1 MEWADVSAHVRTV
14 PAGSYDRAVA
24 DDFVWTCSSTPDRA
38 RPGQVLRDVMVE
50 MRDGLSLATDVYLPD
65 TEWPFPAVMIRLP
78 YGKTV
83 EYCGIPDI
91 AAHWN
96 RKGYAFV
103 GQDCRGTYGSEGVFD
118 PAHPTNEAYDGHDTV
133 AWIAEQP
140 WSSGKVALTGESYY
154 SVTSFAAASIP
165 HPALACIAP
174 GDFPVDRYDGTYRNG
189 CLRLAA
195 EALWAIWWVDPL
207 NHPVPGEPLP
217 GVDQWHLPTLEMADA
232 AGLGNHYFSEIVGFC
247 LPGSRYW
254 DVRCRRE
261 AHDAIDIPI
270 LHWCGWFDNYTGQQ
284 LRDWKRYRALDRSGG
299 RNFLM
304 IGPWSHEGP
313 PGPAERVGI
322 LPVSDDGTHRW
333 DRLQR
338 FYDRN
343 LLGIENGF
351 EDEPRVS
358 YFVMGADEWRTA
370 DTWPPPGSETTAWY
384 LHGDGAATEGGALD
398 ASGPGDEPP
407 DGYAYDPADPVAW
420 TVGTNPWT
428 FGLNIGDRRPIE
440 ARADVL
446 VYTSAPFARPVEIVG
461 DLRARLHVATD
472 AVDTDFTMAL
482 VDVFPDGA
490 ANLIQDGI
498 QRMSLREPERGR
510 LLLKPGRAYELEID
524 LWATAY
530 RLGAGHRLRV
540 EVSSSEF
547 DRYDRNLNTA
557 ELPGR
562 GSAMVVA
569 HQTVFHDAARPS
581 HVLIPMRPLRSEGGG
596 RGL

>member
-1 MEWADVSAHVRTV
+1 MAEE
-14 PAGSYDRAVA
+14 G
-24 DDFVWTCSSTPDRA
+24 FVWTVSGTPDRA
-38 RPGQVLRDVMVE
+38 RPGTVLRDVMVE

-65 TEWPFPAVMIRLP
+65 AEGPFPAVVIRLP

-118 PAHPTNEAYDGHDTV
+118 PAHPTNEAEDGHDTV

-217 GVDQWHLPTLEMADA
+217 NVDVWHLPTLDMAAA
-232 AGLGNHYFSEIVGFC
+232 AGLGNHYFSEIVGHC

-254 DVRCRRE
+254 EVRCRRE
-261 AHDAIDIPI
+261 AHDAIDIPV
-270 LHWCGWFDNYTGQQ
+270 LHWCGWFDNYTGRAAARLEALPTARPLRRPQ
-284 LRDWKRYRALDRSGG
+284 LPHDRSLEP
-299 RNFLM
+299 R
-304 IGPWSHEGP
+304 GP

-322 LPVSDDGTHRW
+322 LPVKEDGTHRW
-333 DRLQR
+333 DRLQAVLR
-338 FYDRN
+338 P
-343 LLGIENGF
+343 L
-351 EDEPRVS
+351 
-358 YFVMGADEWRTA
+358 
-370 DTWPPPGSETTAWY
+370 
-384 LHGDGAATEGGALD
+384 
-398 ASGPGDEPP
+398 P
-407 DGYAYDPADPVAW
+407 DGDRERVRVRAAGDLLRHGRGRVAHGGHVAAAGQRHAGLVPARGPALRRRGKPRRRRPGRGAPDAYAYDPADPVAW
-420 TVGTNPWT
+420 TLGTNPWT

-446 VYTSAPFARPVEIVG
+446 VYTSEPFAEPVEIVG
-461 DLRARLHVATD
+461 DLRHGCTSRPMPSTP
-472 AVDTDFTMAL
+472 TSRWRSSTS
-482 VDVFPDGA
+482 FP
-490 ANLIQDGI
+490 
-498 QRMSLREPERGR
+498 
-510 LLLKPGRAYELEID
+510 
-524 LWATAY
+524 TAP
-530 RLGAGHRLRV
+530 R
-540 EVSSSEF
+540 
-547 DRYDRNLNTA
+547 T
-557 ELPGR
+557 
-562 GSAMVVA
+562 
-569 HQTVFHDAARPS
+569 
-581 HVLIPMRPLRSEGGG
+581 
-596 RGL
+596 

>member
-1 MEWADVSAHVRTV
+1 MIARME
-14 PAGSYDRAVA
+14 
-24 DDFVWTCSSTPDRA
+24 DFIWTCTSTPDRA
-38 RPGQVLRDVMVE
+38 RPGRVLRDVMVE
-50 MRDGLSLATDVYLPD
+50 MRDGISLATDVYLPD
-65 TEWPFPAVMIRLP
+65 SPGPFAAIMIRLP

-83 EYCGIPDI
+83 DYCGIPAI
-91 AAHWN
+91 AEHWN

-103 GQDCRGTYGSEGVFD
+103 GQDCRGTYGSQGVFD
-118 PAHPTNEAYDGHDTV
+118 PAHPTNEAVDGHDTV

-207 NHPVPGEPLP
+207 NHPIPGEPLP
-217 GVDQWHLPTLEMADA
+217 GVDVRHLPTIDMAAA
-232 AGLGNHYFSEIVGFC
+232 AGLANHYFSEIVGFAE
-247 LPGSRYW
+247 PGSRYW
-254 DVRCRRE
+254 EFRCRRE
-261 AHDAIDIPI
+261 AHDAIEIPI
-270 LHWCGWFDNYTGQQ
+270 LHWCGWFDNYLGQQ
-284 LRDWKRYRALDRSGG
+284 LRDWKRYRRLDHSGG

-333 DRLQR
+333 DRLQA
-338 FYDRN
+338 FYDRY
-343 LLGIENGF
+343 LMGIENGF
-351 EDEPRVS
+351 EDEPPVS
-358 YFVMGADEWRTA
+358 YFVMGADEWRRA
-370 DTWPPPGSETTAWY
+370 DTWPPPGSETQAWY
-384 LHGDGAATEGGALD
+384 LHGDGSA
-398 ASGPGDEPP
+398 P
-407 DGYAYDPADPVAW
+407 DGGGLGTAPSGAEEPDTYAYDPADPVAW
-420 TVGTNPWT
+420 SEGTNPWT
-428 FGLNIGDRRPIE
+428 FGLNLGDRRPVE

-446 VYTSAPFARPVEIVG
+446 VYTSPPLPEAVEVIG
-461 DLRARLHVATD
+461 DLCARLHVATD
-472 AVDTDFTMAL
+472 AVDTDFTAAL

-498 QRMSLREPERGR
+498 QRMSLREPGRGR
-510 LLLKPGRAYELEID
+510 RLLEPGHVYEIEID

-530 RLGAGHRLRV
+530 RLPAGHRLRL

-557 ELPGR
+557 EPPNR
-562 GSAMVVA
+562 GTRTVVA
-569 HQTVFHDAARPS
+569 HQTVYHDAARPS
-581 HVLIPMRPLRSEGGG
+581 HVLIPMRPLGAPEGESA
-596 RGL
+596 

>member
-1 MEWADVSAHVRTV
+1 MAEE
-14 PAGSYDRAVA
+14 G
-24 DDFVWTCSSTPDRA
+24 FVWTVSGTPDRA
-38 RPGQVLRDVMVE
+38 RPGTVLRDVMVE

-65 TEWPFPAVMIRLP
+65 AEGPFPAVVIRLP

-103 GQDCRGTYGSEGVFD
+103 GQDCRGTYDSEGVFD
-118 PAHPTNEAYDGHDTV
+118 PAHPTNEAEDGHDTV
-133 AWIAEQP
+133 AWIAEQH

-165 HPALACIAP
+165 HPALVCIAP

-217 GVDQWHLPTLEMADA
+217 NVDVWHLPTLDMAAA
-232 AGLGNHYFSEIVGFC
+232 AGLGNHYFSEIVGHC

-254 DVRCRRE
+254 EARCRRE
-261 AHDAIDIPI
+261 AHDAIEIPV

-284 LRDWKRYRALDRSGG
+284 LRDWKRYRQLDRSAG
-299 RNFLM
+299 RNYLM

-322 LPVSDDGTHRW
+322 LPVNEDGTHRW

-338 FYDRN
+338 FYDRY
-343 LLGIENGF
+343 LMGIENGF
-351 EDEPRVS
+351 ESEPLVT

-370 DTWPPPGSETTAWY
+370 DTWPPPGSETRAWY
-384 LHGDGAATEGGALD
+384 LHGPGAAAEGGILHGD
-398 ASGPGDEPP
+398 APGEEPP
-407 DGYAYDPADPVAW
+407 DAYAYDPADPVAW
-420 TVGTNPWT
+420 TFGTNPWT

-440 ARADVL
+440 ARGDVL
-446 VYTSAPFARPVEIVG
+446 VYTSAPFTEPVEIVG

-472 AVDTDFTMAL
+472 AVDTDFTVAL

-498 QRMSLREPERGR
+498 LRMSLREPERGR
-510 LLLKPGRAYELEID
+510 QLLEPGRVYEVEID

-530 RLGAGHRLRV
+530 RLGPGHRLRV

-562 GSAMVVA
+562 GSDVVVA

-581 HVLIPMRPLRSEGGG
+581 HVLVPMRPVREEGDT
-596 RGL
+596 